1 MITLMSRF
9 HTNNYCISCLQGFQN
24 NTLIKK
30 KARRIYGLMQTV
42 KLNLKLEYMLKK
54 RTRLQ
59 GRLYNTRTV
68 DAMKRGRET

>member
-1 MITLMSRF
+1 
-9 HTNNYCISCLQGFQN
+9 
-24 NTLIKK
+24 
-30 KARRIYGLMQTV
+30 MQTV
-42 KLNLKLEYMLKK
+42 KLNLKLEYMLKI